1 MTYWACLE
9 GDSASVS
16 FFEAAFAVYEV
27 VIALVEVL
35 LQSEGLS
42 IWFKAASV
50 HLKGAA
56 IWLMY
61 GCPKDCHLLQQGFEV
76 SILFCGLFCLA
87 SYLFE
92 NVFSWP
98 I

>member
-9 GDSASVS
+9 GDSASLS

-35 LQSEGLS
+35 LQSEGIS
-42 IWFKAASV
+42 IWFKATSV

-61 GCPKDCHLLQQGFEV
+61 GYPKDCPLLHQGFEV
-76 SILFCGLFCLA
+76 SILFVDSFVLALLLFH
-87 SYLFE
+87 F
-92 NVFSWP
+92 
-98 I
+98 